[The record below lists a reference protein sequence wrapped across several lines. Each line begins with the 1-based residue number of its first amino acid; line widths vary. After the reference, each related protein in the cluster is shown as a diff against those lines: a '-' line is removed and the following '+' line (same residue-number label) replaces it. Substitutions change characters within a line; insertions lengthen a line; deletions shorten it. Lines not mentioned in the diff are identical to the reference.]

1 MHLLQGGPDEMP
13 SSLYPSVSRLS
24 WLSASL
30 HALGS
35 VSLYFLKI
43 AIILKLIIIEN
54 DTLQTAEAVL
64 LIAQSRTQVCTSLQ
78 LGVET
83 INRDCRSRPQASE
96 QDLPTKRNKTSVVIF
111 FGRSRLG
118 RPATFASALPETGP
132 RQPFQLHTYNQAS

>member
-24 WLSASL
+24 WLSASI

-43 AIILKLIIIEN
+43 AIILELTIIEN

-111 FGRSRLG
+111 LAAHAWADRPRLHLLC
-118 RPATFASALPETGP
+118 RKRDQDNLSNFTV
-132 RQPFQLHTYNQAS
+132 